1 MKPDPYITAAG
12 RNPTKLGQNG
22 SSCGSRVRTLA
33 ILIACYPK
41 AHDLGRLVQYD
52 YLTVHS
58 ADADGPPSL
67 HPPLPLRSGELLVR
81 RGLIESGLRLMM
93 SRSLVRRELHVQGF
107 LYGAEDSAASFLDNM
122 TSPYI
127 VALRNRADWVTATFD
142 ELRADEV
149 DAIVKRLFEAWT
161 IEFQPSAS
169 GPQADLLS

>member
-1 MKPDPYITAAG
+1 MDESALTDAIPSPFNSALETG
-12 RNPTKLGQNG
+12 
-22 SSCGSRVRTLA
+22 VRTLA

-93 SRSLVRRELHVQGF
+93 SRSLVRRGLHSQGF
-107 LYGAEDSAASFLDNM
+107 FYSADDSAASFLDNVKS
-122 TSPYI
+122 TYI
-127 VALRNRADWVTATFD
+127 VDLRERAQWVAATFD
-142 ELRADEV
+142 SLSAHDL
-149 DAIVKRLFEAWT
+149 DLIVRRLFQSLT
-161 IEFQPSAS
+161 VEFQPVHYARSS
-169 GPQADLLS
+169 ELLR

>member
-1 MKPDPYITAAG
+1 MDKIVMSHRRLTPFNSALETG
-12 RNPTKLGQNG
+12 
-22 SSCGSRVRTLA
+22 VRMLA

-93 SRSLVRRELHVQGF
+93 SRALVHRDPHIQGF
-107 LYGAEDSAASFLDNM
+107 FYRAEDSAASFLDNM
-122 TSPYI
+122 KSPYI
-127 VALRNRADWVTATFD
+127 IALRDRADWVAATFD
-142 ELRADEV
+142 ELSVDEL
-149 DAIVKRLFEAWT
+149 DAIVKRLFESWT
-161 IEFQPSAS
+161 IEFQPVRPM
-169 GPQADLLS
+169 PQEELL

>member
-1 MKPDPYITAAG
+1 MIDGAPSPFNSALETG
-12 RNPTKLGQNG
+12 
-22 SSCGSRVRTLA
+22 VRTLA

-93 SRSLVRRELHVQGF
+93 SRSLIRRELHVQGL
-107 LYGAEDSAASFLDNM
+107 LYSADDSSASFLDNM
-122 TSPYI
+122 KSPYI
-127 VALRNRADWVTATFD
+127 LALRDRAEWVAATFD
-142 ELRADEV
+142 ALSTADL
-149 DAIVKRLFEAWT
+149 DSIVRRLFESWT
-161 IEFQPSAS
+161 IEFQTVQSW
-169 GPQADLLS
+169 PQAELL

>member
-1 MKPDPYITAAG
+1 MTSETPSPFNSALETG
-12 RNPTKLGQNG
+12 
-22 SSCGSRVRTLA
+22 VRTLA

-93 SRSLVRRELHVQGF
+93 SRSLVRRGLHVHGF
-107 LYGAEDSAASFLDNM
+107 LYSADDSAASFLDNIK
-122 TSPYI
+122 SPYI
-127 VALRNRADWVTATFD
+127 VALRDRAGWVAATFD
-142 ELRADEV
+142 ALSTDELDSIIR
-149 DAIVKRLFEAWT
+149 RLFKSWT
-161 IEFQPSAS
+161 IEFQPVQS
-169 GPQADLLS
+169 GPQAELL